1 MEKSSYATKK
11 RSMILEYLKEHSEK
25 DVSVKEIEE
34 GLNQKSENSINM
46 TTIYRYL
53 DKLAGEGTVLKHT
66 SENGKQSTFQYVEP
80 EAECVNHLHM
90 KCSSCG
96 RIYHI
101 NCAFMD
107 EIRQHIYSHHKFMI
121 ECKSSMLYGIC
132 ENCRLNNGGEKGY
145 NSIK

>member
-1 MEKSSYATKK
+1 MEKSYATKK
-11 RSMILEYLKEHSEK
+11 RSMILEYLKEHSDQ

-34 GLNQKSENSINM
+34 RLNQKSEKAVNM

-53 DKLAGEGTVLKHT
+53 DKLASEGAVLKHT

-80 EAECVNHLHM
+80 ESECVNHLHM

-101 NCAFMD
+101 NCDFME
-107 EIRQHIYSHHKFMI
+107 EIRQHIYTHHKFMI
-121 ECKSSMLYGIC
+121 ECKTSMLYGIC
-132 ENCRLNNGGEKGY
+132 ENCRLNNSAEKDY
-145 NSIK
+145 NSRK